1 MKLSFKTNNNQSFSV
16 SLTKNKKIHILYL
29 VSRLNRHGPIFQ
41 LYNIVKYLD
50 RREFYPRIVTLSPE
64 ANDSLLPV
72 FKKIGV
78 EYYSLGVSRMAGMIF
93 GARKIRKL
101 LQKNPVDL
109 IHTSDFRSVLL
120 CAMNFTSIPRVFT
133 CRQAFDYTHYALHGG
148 INPVSARVIPKALEI
163 ACRKYD
169 RVVGVSDFVRRSAD
183 TGLAGRMVV
192 IHNGVDQDLF
202 RVVGKENKAAIRSK
216 FNLPQNKHIFL
227 TSGLSKRKDPITV
240 IKAFLKSKVNQNAIL
255 VLLGDG
261 TLREECSRLA
271 DAEKTIRIVGFVKNV
286 KDYLGA
292 ADTFIS
298 ASLAEGCPNAVMEA
312 MACGLP
318 VVLSDIPP
326 HREILAF
333 NEQAGLLF
341 VTKNTASL
349 SKMLSRSLV
358 MDYSQ
363 QSSAALSIIR
373 NHLNA
378 ENMSRKYQQLYTKI
392 LD

>member
-1 MKLSFKTNNNQSFSV
+1 MNT
-16 SLTKNKKIHILYL
+16 TKNNKIRVLYL
-29 VSRLNRHGPIFQ
+29 ASRLNRHGPIFQ
-41 LYNIVKYLD
+41 LYNIIKHLD
-50 RREFYPRIVTLSPE
+50 RAKFHPCLVTLSPE
-64 ANDSLLPV
+64 ASDSLLPV
-72 FKKIGV
+72 FDKIGV
-78 EYYSLGVSRMAGMIF
+78 ECHSLGMSRMAGMIY
-93 GARKIRKL
+93 GARRIRKL

-120 CAMNFTSIPRVFT
+120 CAMNFTSIPRVVT
-133 CRQAFDYTHYALHGG
+133 CRQGFNYTHYALHGG
-148 INPVSARVIPKALEI
+148 INPVSARVIPKALEM
-163 ACRKYD
+163 ACRKYE
-169 RVVGVSDFVRRSAD
+169 RVVGVSDFVRRSAG

-202 RVVGKENKAAIRSK
+202 KAADKEIKAAVRSK
-216 FNLPQNKHIFL
+216 LNLPKDKHIFL
-227 TSGLSKRKDPITV
+227 TSGLSRRKDPMTV

-261 TLREECSRLA
+261 TLREDCSRLIA
-271 DAEKTIRIVGFVKNV
+271 GNSNIRIVGFAENV
-286 KDYLGA
+286 TDYLGA
-292 ADTFIS
+292 ADIFVS
-298 ASLAEGCPNAVMEA
+298 ASLTEGCPNAVIEA
-312 MACGLP
+312 LACGLP

-341 VTKNTASL
+341 VTKNAASL

-363 QSSAALSIIR
+363 QSSAALSITR

-378 ENMSRKYQQLYTKI
+378 RNMSLKYQQLYTQVH
-392 LD
+392 DQVS